1 MHRQRTFVDHK
12 WICGCQRIAVRCFC
26 PCRFHDI
33 AACFTWFLRCISVI
47 GRIRFLI
54 LICWCCIIAAGCAAH
69 FCLRFVSVGPVIQ
82 CDPSLILCASGFCDR
97 QLASHGDVI
106 VACDICVTLHDFP
119 CGTFCKLCIRINIR
133 SFDACIDLQ
142 RLFRCK
148 ACAFLDISRCDRHGL
163 FTSVIDLGICF
174 MHRQP
179 SLGYNRIYC
188 L

>member
-33 AACFTWFLRCISVI
+33 AACFTWFLRCVGVI
-47 GRIRFLI
+47 RRIRFLI
-54 LICWCCIIAAGCAAH
+54 SIRWCCIIAARCPAH
-69 FCLRFVSVGPVIQ
+69 FRLRFVSVGPVIQ
-82 CDPSLILCASGFCDR
+82 CDASLILCASGFRDR
-97 QLASHGDVI
+97 QLAGHGDVI
-106 VACDICVTLHDFP
+106 VSCDVRFALRDFP
-119 CGTFCKLCIRINIR
+119 FRTFCERCICSHIR
-133 SFDACIDLQ
+133 SFDACTDRQ
-142 RLFRCK
+142 RLIRRK
-148 ACAFLDISRCDRHGL
+148 ARAFLDISRCDRHGL